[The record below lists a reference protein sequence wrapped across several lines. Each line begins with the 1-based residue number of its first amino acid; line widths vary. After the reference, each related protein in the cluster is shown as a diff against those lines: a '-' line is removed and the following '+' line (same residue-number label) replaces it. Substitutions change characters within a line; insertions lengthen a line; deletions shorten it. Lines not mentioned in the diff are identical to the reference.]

1 MEKVNENMNKT
12 GIVFLLILIS
22 VFFLIIWS
30 ADIVSSQFGKKGEL
44 LALSAVAVVLLIGFI
59 KSKGAK

>member
-1 MEKVNENMNKT
+1 MNKT

-22 VFFLIIWS
+22 AFFLIIWS
-30 ADIVSSQFGKKGEL
+30 ADIVGTQFGKTGEL

-59 KSKGAK
+59 KSKGEK

>member
-1 MEKVNENMNKT
+1 MKKVNGNMNKT
-12 GIVFLLILIS
+12 GIVMLLILIC

-30 ADIVSSQFGKKGEL
+30 ADIVGSQFGKKGEL

-59 KSKGAK
+59 KTKGEK

>member
-1 MEKVNENMNKT
+1 M
-12 GIVFLLILIS
+12 LLILIC

-30 ADIVSSQFGKKGEL
+30 EDIVGSQFGKKGEL

-59 KSKGAK
+59 KSKGEK

>member
-22 VFFLIIWS
+22 AFFLIIWS
-30 ADIVSSQFGKKGEL
+30 ADIVGTQFGKTGEL

-59 KSKGAK
+59 KSKGEK